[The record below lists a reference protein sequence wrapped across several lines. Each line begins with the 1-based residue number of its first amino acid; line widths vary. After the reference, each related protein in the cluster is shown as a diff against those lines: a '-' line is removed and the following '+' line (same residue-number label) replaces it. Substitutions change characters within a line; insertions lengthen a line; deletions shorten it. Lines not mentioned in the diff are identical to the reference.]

1 MPITLPKETRTQAI
15 ASIERYFAENMD
27 EKIGNIR
34 AGALLSYFLEEIGPT
49 IYNQA
54 IADAQEK
61 LQLQVSELDIELHE
75 DGFEYW
81 RKYDNAKKR

>member
-27 EKIGNIR
+27 EKIGNIG
-34 AGALLSYFLEEIGPT
+34 AGALLSYFLEEIGPA

-54 IADAQEK
+54 VADAQEK

-75 DGFEYW
+75 DGFDYW
-81 RKYDNAKKR
+81 RKYDNTKKR